1 LGQKQYPS
9 ALVRYWAAVRA
20 EVFQS
25 SFILY
30 LYICFSIGQRFRAED
45 FQIPQ
50 HRKALSLAVMRRQS
64 ETLHRFF
71 LTSLLLM
78 DNSQLK
84 NLTAKFLDIE
94 PMFKEKKQLLQAA
107 RQFRRRLKTK
117 FNEYTFLQ
125 TLVGIDV
132 KSDELD
138 LAIKNC
144 FHAFG
149 FDKVECIGKK
159 FEEEDIRLWI
169 GNKLIIFEAT
179 GSKNENIG
187 HKKSFQI
194 VKHIPIKKDKFKL
207 VEVYGGFI
215 VNHDNLKP
223 FDKRAKTP
231 FDKKL
236 DLLAKGQNI
245 VLISTLDILNSFINF
260 KKGILTLDNFT
271 TQLCTPGVFKILE
284 T

>member
-1 LGQKQYPS
+1 
-9 ALVRYWAAVRA
+9 
-20 EVFQS
+20 
-25 SFILY
+25 
-30 LYICFSIGQRFRAED
+30 
-45 FQIPQ
+45 
-50 HRKALSLAVMRRQS
+50 
-64 ETLHRFF
+64 
-71 LTSLLLM
+71 M

-84 NLTAKFLDIE
+84 KLTAKFLDIE

-125 TLVGIDV
+125 TLVGVDV

-144 FHAFG
+144 FDAFG

-194 VKHIPIKKDKFKL
+194 VKHIPIKKDKFKQF
-207 VEVYGGFI
+207 EVYGGFI

-236 DLLAKGQNI
+236 DLLAQGQNI

-260 KKGILTLDNFT
+260 KKGILTLDNFA